1 MKKIELTENLMK
13 RILEN
18 EVPETGVFISILIY
32 WYIQTSSM
40 TKRQFFKSLKNSLR
54 DIDEIVKEKCGEK
67 DGSLGA

>member
-40 TKRQFFKSLKNSLR
+40 TKRQFFRSLKKSLR
-54 DIDEIVKEKCGEK
+54 DIDKIVKEKCGEK
-67 DGSLGA
+67 DENLD